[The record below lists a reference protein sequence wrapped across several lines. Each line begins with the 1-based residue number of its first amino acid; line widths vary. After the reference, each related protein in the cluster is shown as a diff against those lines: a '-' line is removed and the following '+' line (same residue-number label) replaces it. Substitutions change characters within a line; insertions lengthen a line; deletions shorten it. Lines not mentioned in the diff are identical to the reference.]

1 MQIGDFKILNFGSG
15 LPGKKSASPDGD
27 VRVPTGFGGICI
39 QAKVL
44 VLRTLLHVCCKCVA
58 WASHASQGW
67 LIHFSKLARRVHN
80 CSKLFQ
86 SWSWSQEKKEK
97 PSTKA
102 TCSFSFSFPFPFS
115 FHFSFFFSFS
125 YPFYFSYPFSFFF
138 SSSLPLLLPLPLS
151 LSLSL
156 SLVPCLFF
164 VSFSL
169 SYCMVR
175 WKVTQSTCCYKYYK
189 YYKFIGKKR
198 VLIVFNCSQLQ
209 SLLKCGLFFPR
220 KIFLAPKFSEGIG
233 IVWGGD
239 RTLMRTKH

>member
-58 WASHASQGW
+58 WASHASQRW
-67 LIHFSKLARRVHN
+67 LIHFSKLVRRVHN
-80 CSKLFQ
+80 CSTLFQ
-86 SWSWSQEKKEK
+86 SWSWSQEKKKK

-115 FHFSFFFSFS
+115 FHFFCFFSFS

-151 LSLSL
+151 LSFSFSRSL
-156 SLVPCLFF
+156 SLFCLFLF
-164 VSFSL
+164 ILLHGKVESNAINMLLQVLQVLQVHRQKTSF
-169 SYCMVR
+169 
-175 WKVTQSTCCYKYYK
+175 K
-189 YYKFIGKKR
+189 
-198 VLIVFNCSQLQ
+198 
-209 SLLKCGLFFPR
+209 
-220 KIFLAPKFSEGIG
+220 
-233 IVWGGD
+233 
-239 RTLMRTKH
+239 